1 MDSSTVHE
9 GLSRFAWPVSRQGAH
24 EQAVRLLDS
33 AIFIGLL
40 ALIALAAIP
49 YGGVQPQ
56 WEAAF
61 ECGVFVLAA
70 MWIIEGYLSGAWHLR
85 GRPLLAP
92 LLALIA
98 FAFIQTLPLL
108 PASVTAG
115 VELRRAIS
123 TDPYQTRLFLF
134 KLLALTITLALLM
147 QYTSSKRRLVAL
159 VFVAIGVGVASAL
172 FGLVRAVSQR
182 DLTGFILSQLGPGEG
197 YAQFINRNHFAFLM
211 EMSTGL
217 ALGLVAGGGVRRNRL
232 PIYLGM
238 TILMCTTLVL
248 SNSRG
253 GILSMLGQLIFIAFL
268 FAAVRPRPKLP
279 NRSVDWLQRL
289 RSSFVVRVALVLCLL
304 TVVAVGI
311 VWIGGDPLVSR
322 LEVVPGEISAQ
333 SADKRQ
339 GERRIEIWRATMR
352 LIKAH
357 PVTGVGFGAYW
368 VAVPEYH
375 DASGRVTP
383 QEAHND
389 YLELLASG
397 GMIGLALG
405 AWFVVVLIRM
415 ALRHLRTQD
424 SFRRAACFGAL
435 AGLFGLAVHS
445 LFDFGL
451 HVTVNALIFVALVVI
466 ATLDC
471 HAEGKDGESAVT
483 TKHARAHYKKTS
495 GGRDLRNI
503 TPDSIR

>member
-9 GLSRFAWPVSRQGAH
+9 DLSRLAWLGSGQGAR
-24 EQAVRLLDS
+24 ERAVRLLDS
-33 AIFIGLL
+33 AIFFGLL

-49 YGGVQPQ
+49 YGAVQPQ

-70 MWIIEGYLSGAWHLR
+70 MWIIEGYLSGAWHVR
-85 GRPLLAP
+85 GLPVLVPLIAV
-92 LLALIA
+92 IA
-98 FAFIQTLPLL
+98 FAFIQTLPLW

-134 KLLALTITLALLM
+134 KLLALTLTLALLM
-147 QYTSSKRRLVAL
+147 RYTSSKRRLVAL
-159 VFVAIGVGVASAL
+159 IFVVIGVGVASAL

-182 DLTGFILSQLGPGEG
+182 DETGFILSQLGPGEG

-217 ALGLVAGGGVRRNRL
+217 ALGLVAGGGVRRDRL
-232 PIYLGM
+232 PLYLAM

-253 GILSMLGQLIFIAFL
+253 GILSMLSQLIFIAFL
-268 FAAVRPRPKLP
+268 FAAVRPRPKLLEL
-279 NRSVDWLQRL
+279 NRSADWLQRF
-289 RSSFVVRVALVLCLL
+289 RSSFVVRVALVLCLV

-339 GERRIEIWRATMR
+339 GERRIEIWRATIQ

-397 GMIGLALG
+397 GMIGVALG
-405 AWFVVVLIRM
+405 AWFGVVLIRL

-451 HVTVNALIFVALVVI
+451 HVTVNAVVFVALVVI

-471 HAEGKDGESAVT
+471 YAEEKDCEPAAT
-483 TKHARAHYKKTS
+483 TKHARAHYKKRSLERFEKYRST
-495 GGRDLRNI
+495 
-503 TPDSIR
+503 